1 MYLCQL
7 LRVGFEQSVGNCT
20 WQRIDHEALITQLY
34 TSKLAPAYQVIALG
48 RTIDEG
54 DHSSMLAIH
63 AFHGAEAIAES
74 ATSEL
79 RVWTDCAFHDS

>member
-7 LRVGFEQSVGNCT
+7 LQVGFEQSVGNCT
-20 WQRIDHEALITQLY
+20 WQRTDHEALATQLP
-34 TSKLAPAYQVIALG
+34 TLKLAPAYQVIALG

-54 DHSSMLAIH
+54 GYSSMLAVH
-63 AFHGAEAIAES
+63 AFHGAEATAQS

-79 RVWTDCAFHDS
+79 RV